1 MINWLVS
8 GVVTS
13 RCLAQC
19 FTNNRYP
26 FVIHFLNFH
35 LRKNYVL
42 SGEEIKL
49 IISKYY
55 RLNVVLPPN
64 SCDEFLNPN
73 ATVLGDGPQVNN
85 FVMRVEL
92 S

>member
-1 MINWLVS
+1 M
-8 GVVTS
+8 
-13 RCLAQC
+13 
-19 FTNNRYP
+19 
-26 FVIHFLNFH
+26 
-35 LRKNYVL
+35 

-64 SCDEFLNPN
+64 SCDEFLHPN